1 MWIKI
6 MAARVFVDNFCSVML
21 CSLLVLLFIVPAPPS
36 LFTDLS
42 FFLVMASIVGLL
54 DRSHVD

>member
-1 MWIKI
+1 

-42 FFLVMASIVGLL
+42 FFFGNGVNRGAFG
-54 DRSHVD
+54 